1 MESKILL
8 RIAFVLDA
16 IYVLVFIGI
25 CSLQR
30 QLIHL
35 TATNLQVQSVF
46 PVTDAIEMFILAVLV
61 LIVGLLL
68 GENFSEPGVKT
79 EKVSLVLLAISLIL
93 YPVCFAVI
101 QAATLVFYART
112 MGAEALAA
120 YSAIHSYTGF
130 ANYIVNAAIILL
142 MIHAAITYGAKKE
155 DL

>member
-46 PVTDAIEMFILAVLV
+46 PVTDAIEMFILAVL
-61 LIVGLLL
+61 
-68 GENFSEPGVKT
+68 EPGVKT